1 VRYIEGLAA
10 WEYAKSSAC
19 AEAERKMFGE
29 EIFYKRMS
37 AGFIE

>member
-1 VRYIEGLAA
+1 LLHFRGLAA

-19 AEAERKMFGE
+19 AEGDMFGE
-29 EIFYKRMS
+29 EIFCKRMS